1 MMPGAAGRIGSI
13 STPPCRLTPTLLKVA
28 PGGPETA
35 VDCSAMPAD
44 EGNSLN
50 KRAEE
55 VAKMIQGMMK
65 KIRHDLGDEGDAG
78 SNRQ

>member
-1 MMPGAAGRIGSI
+1 
-13 STPPCRLTPTLLKVA
+13 
-28 PGGPETA
+28 
-35 VDCSAMPAD
+35 MPAD

-65 KIRHDLGDEGDAG
+65 KIRHDLGDDGDAG